1 MLTMYKILHPL
12 LRKTRSNQNKNIF
25 PEHNKE
31 QPSQAL
37 VVKECPLKSETRPE

>member
-25 PEHNKE
+25 PEHIKE
-31 QPSQAL
+31 QPSQTL
-37 VVKECPLKSETRPE
+37 VVKEFPLTSETRPE